1 MSIIAH
7 LFPGHID
14 QAMEAAA
21 RKTGVDIVLLPGGR
35 GHPVQGAGIDGG
47 DNLKKKSKWI
57 KLDKNGSN
65 WINMDQN
72 GSKWIKMDKNG

>member
-1 MSIIAH
+1 MYDPGMSIIAH

-35 GHPVQGAGIDGG
+35 GHPVQGAGVDGG
-47 DNLKKKSKWI
+47 DNLKNK
-57 KLDKNGSN
+57 
-65 WINMDQN
+65 N
-72 GSKWIKMDKNG
+72 GSKWIKRDQKGSKWIKFDQN

>member
-35 GHPVQGAGIDGG
+35 GHPVQGAGVDGG
-47 DNLKKKSKWI
+47 DNLKN
-57 KLDKNGSN
+57 L
-65 WINMDQN
+65 
-72 GSKWIKMDKNG
+72 KWIKMDQNG

>member
-7 LFPGHID
+7 LFPGYID

-35 GHPVQGAGIDGG
+35 GHPIQGAGVDGG
-47 DNLKKKSKWI
+47 DNLKKSKWI
-57 KLDKNGSN
+57 K
-65 WINMDQN
+65 MDQN
-72 GSKWIKMDKNG
+72 GSKWIKMDQNE

>member
-21 RKTGVDIVLLPGGR
+21 RKTGVNIVLLPGGR
-35 GHPVQGAGIDGG
+35 GHPIQGAGVDGG
-47 DNLKKKSKWI
+47 DNLKKSK
-57 KLDKNGSN
+57 
-65 WINMDQN
+65 
-72 GSKWIKMDKNG
+72 

>member
-1 MSIIAH
+1 MYDPGMSIIAH

-35 GHPVQGAGIDGG
+35 GHPVQRAGVYGR
-47 DNLKKKSKWI
+47 DNLKKNQIGS
-57 KLDKNGSN
+57 KLD
-65 WINMDQN
+65 QN
-72 GSKWIKMDKNG
+72 CVKIGPRSC